1 MNTMIDEKKTF
12 DPIRDILMFR
22 CGKAVRW
29 GLGAALVLLFCLYAL
44 FGLGFAGK
52 GPAVAVVAAA
62 CAAVLLLGTWRD
74 LEDQPVIVLLCTGFM
89 FFLLLSAHLSM
100 MEIKSGRMANTLTPL
115 LQSMWNY
122 DLLTAMSWT
131 EGSWSGGY
139 LILMGL
145 LSRLETF
152 PWIYGIK
159 LINLVGISF
168 GALAVRRLYR
178 LNGGTRTG
186 SVLIS
191 GISML
196 ALTILLNSGLWAHC
210 DAVFSAL
217 SLWGLVFLLQ
227 DQRNHPWLGC
237 LLWGLAVGFKLQAA
251 FLFPLL
257 IPMFMERKISIRHLA
272 ALAAGFLVLH
282 IPMFLDKQSF
292 LSVLGRYSQQITG
305 VAYEGA
311 GLTDNAPGVYGLM
324 LVASVRE
331 FSGMGL
337 FFGEAVALLLAMGM
351 VRRGPLSQEQWIRC
365 AILLAFGL
373 PMILPQMN
381 VRMLYLAFLLAL
393 TDARNIRGIVIAV
406 LIEMISLLGYMK
418 GVFGNEVIPVL
429 ALSLISLTMTVY
441 MIIGCL
447 GRKEEKVNAEG

>member
-1 MNTMIDEKKTF
+1 MMDEKKTF
-12 DPIRDILMFR
+12 DPIRDVLMIR
-22 CGKAVRW
+22 GGAKVRW
-29 GLGAALVLLFCLYAL
+29 GIGIVLTLLFCLFVL

-52 GPAVAVVAAA
+52 GPAVAVVGAA
-62 CAAVLLLGTWRD
+62 CAALLILWTYRD
-74 LEDQPVIVLLCTGFM
+74 LEDQPVIVLLCTGLMFM
-89 FFLLLSAHLSM
+89 LILSAHLSLLD
-100 MEIKSGRMANTLTPL
+100 IKSGRMVNTLSPL
-115 LQSMWNY
+115 LQSMWSY
-122 DLLTAMSWT
+122 DLLTAMSWI
-131 EGSWSGGY
+131 EGAWSGGY

-152 PWIYGIK
+152 PWIYAIK

-168 GALAVRRLYR
+168 GAMAVQRLYR
-178 LNGGTRTG
+178 LNGGTQAG
-186 SVLIS
+186 AVLAS
-191 GISML
+191 GASML
-196 ALTILLNSGLWAHC
+196 ALTVVLNSGVWTHC
-210 DAVFSAL
+210 DGVFSAL
-217 SLWGLVFLLQ
+217 SLWGLYLLF
-227 DQRNHPWLGC
+227 RKHPWPGC

-257 IPMFMERKISIRHLA
+257 IPLFMERKLSIRHLL

-292 LSVLGRYSQQITG
+292 MSVLGRYNQQITTM
-305 VAYEGA
+305 AYEGA

-324 LVASVRE
+324 RVASVRE

-337 FFGEAVALLLAMGM
+337 FFAEAVSLILAVAM
-351 VRRGPLSQEQWIRC
+351 VRRGPLSQNQWIRC

-393 TDARNIRGIVIAV
+393 TDAQDFRGIAIAV

-418 GVFGNEVIPVL
+418 GIFGSEVIPVL
-429 ALSLISLTMTVY
+429 VLSLISLALTVY
-441 MIIGCL
+441 MITGCL
-447 GRKEEKVNAEG
+447 GRKEETCHAKG